1 MFLEKNL
8 ESKKRF
14 ATVMINHK
22 IQDKAES
29 DNLRVKKKK
38 KANVRFCPYRGRGD
52 KFNQSACC
60 ISRFVI

>member
-1 MFLEKNL
+1 
-8 ESKKRF
+8 
-14 ATVMINHK
+14 MINHK